1 MTVVA
6 HIVSASGRGRG
17 GTRSSLQVS
26 DAIPLRSSSTLTASG
41 TSQQF
46 DVTAPNFATG
56 EYIWLIENGGT
67 GAIWVRFY
75 HSSES
80 PAPLASA
87 GRDWLVGAG
96 QSVVWVAKPG
106 QRCAIINA

>member
-17 GTRSSLQVS
+17 GTRSSLQVT
-26 DAIPLRSSSTLTASG
+26 DAIPLRSSPTLTASG
-41 TSQQF
+41 TSQEL
-46 DVTAPNFATG
+46 DITAPNFATG

-87 GRDWLVGAG
+87 GRHWLVGPG
-96 QSVVWVAKPG
+96 QSVPWIAKPG

>member
-6 HIVSASGRGRG
+6 HIVSASGRGKG
-17 GTRSSLQVS
+17 GTRSSLQVT
-26 DAIPLRSSSTLTASG
+26 DAVPLRSSPTLTASG
-41 TSQQF
+41 TSQEF
-46 DVTAPNFATG
+46 DITAPDFATG
-56 EYIWLIENGGT
+56 EYIWLIENGGS

-80 PAPLASA
+80 PAPLAAA
-87 GRDWLVGAG
+87 GRHWLVGSV
-96 QSVVWVAKPG
+96 QSIPWIAKPG